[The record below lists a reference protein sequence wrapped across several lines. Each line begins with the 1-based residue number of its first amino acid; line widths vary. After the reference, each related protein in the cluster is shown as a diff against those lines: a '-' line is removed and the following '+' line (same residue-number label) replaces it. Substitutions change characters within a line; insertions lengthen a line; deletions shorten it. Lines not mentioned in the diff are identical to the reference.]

1 MLSTEIIERV
11 WRDLEPEIAK
21 LGYELV
27 EVEFG
32 HEIHGRVL
40 RLYIDKESGITHED
54 CQTVSHVVSAL
65 LDKSDFIAE
74 HYVLEVSSP
83 GFDRPVRKP
92 SDFIRFKDERIKVVA
107 QTPVMGRKRF
117 KGILR
122 DFQDGLVTVE
132 CDGAFYEVHIE
143 NVKKANLDR

>member
-1 MLSTEIIERV
+1 LLSNEIVERA
-11 WRDLEPEIAK
+11 WRDLEPEISG

-40 RLYIDKESGITHED
+40 RLYIDKDGGITHED

-65 LDKSDFIAE
+65 LDKLDFVSE

-92 SDFIRFKDERIKVVA
+92 SDFVRFKGERIKVVA
-107 QTPVMGRKRF
+107 QTPVVGRKRF
-117 KGILR
+117 KGVLH
-122 DFQDGLVTVE
+122 DFQDGLVIVE
-132 CDGAFYEVHIE
+132 CDGALYEVHIE